1 MNLQKVIANP
11 LVEVYPSTLTH
22 YKLAS
27 KMERFLYVE
36 IFVINYNIPWSFA
49 FSSIVVGGG
58 VGWGGRGEGCG

>member
-11 LVEVYPSTLTH
+11 LVEIYPSTLTH

-27 KMERFLYVE
+27 KMERFLDVE

-49 FSSIVVGGG
+49 LFHPLLLG
-58 VGWGGRGEGCG
+58 VGWGGRGEVCG